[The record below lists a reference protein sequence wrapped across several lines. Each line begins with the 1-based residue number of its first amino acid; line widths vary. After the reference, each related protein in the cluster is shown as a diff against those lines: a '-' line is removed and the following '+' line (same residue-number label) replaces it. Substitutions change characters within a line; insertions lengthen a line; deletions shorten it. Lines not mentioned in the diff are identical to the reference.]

1 MPGPK
6 KYKPQRSDDSGP
18 VLPGAMPLDRPI
30 AVYYRQSSMA
40 QVGNISTDMQQ
51 IDLPRYV
58 TTLGWQ
64 VDAIILV
71 DEDEGVSGAKRID
84 ERVGMSRLYDLII
97 TGEIGAVAVQAEDR
111 LFRDETQIQVNVFI
125 DACVKSDVRLLT
137 PYFKYN
143 FADKHEGPYH
153 RLLFRMRAEQA
164 ADFLNSYVRG
174 RLYAAKERM
183 LMQGL
188 WMGGN
193 INLGYMVDDRK
204 SLPSGIPN
212 LNWRKYQPFEPCS
225 EVVVKIFET
234 FIMLGGNQRA
244 TLRYM
249 HDNGPHFP
257 DFDDRELLRHVPPG
271 FSWAKPMRMLKRGGI
286 YMVGSVALQNMLTN
300 AVYLGH
306 WVFKDRVVQWDNHP
320 AIVPENLFYQAFN
333 YISPYS
339 LDGTPNEDYS
349 PRLGRRH
356 STKKKERA
364 VYDPSYVGLIGSYY
378 EGQWHGATASW
389 RKSMKMY
396 AYTCGYMD
404 SADNQQ
410 YLWSRRADYFDRV
423 IDEMLHAKLQA
434 TFNPEVWEGVLSVA
448 GEDFDTE
455 ERMLRHQLATVE
467 HKLQT
472 LLDNF
477 SYVQSKTLLQALEGE
492 FSNYEQEKERLEGK
506 LIALHVRI
514 NQQDTLIDLAKQAEN
529 VLENWGQMDS
539 SERRAIAQV
548 FIERIVVTQAG
559 KHRVADV
566 VIHWRDN
573 STDEFV
579 LPYRSDTWE
588 LWNPQEVERLKELI
602 EGDADQVEIATALP
616 NRNWRAIRIKAY
628 EILGERKFHISP
640 KPIRDKETFEDYQTR
655 LERDGSEAN
664 RTSGNRWRKDELKA
678 LAEAIENEVTQLEMV
693 AALPHRSWEAIRKK
707 IVQVHGKGI
716 IVPETGFLAP
726 SDTFLDYLEAH
737 PETATTM
744 SFAISE
750 NYSPRTRT
758 RTPLPPPRTSALAS
772 PTSQPE
778 SRPCCK
784 PTPRI
789 DSGKWRAW

>member
-6 KYKPQRSDDSGP
+6 KYKPQRSDDSTP
-18 VLPGAMPLDRPI
+18 LLPGVLPLDRPI

-64 VDAIILV
+64 ANTIILI

-84 ERVGMSRLYDLII
+84 ERIGMSRLFDLII
-97 TGEIGAVAVQAEDR
+97 TDKIGAVAVQAEDR

-125 DACVKSDVRLLT
+125 DACVKNDVRVLT

-183 LMQGL
+183 LMQGM

-204 SLPSGIPN
+204 SLPSGVPN
-212 LNWRKYQPFEPCS
+212 PNWRKYQPFEPCA
-225 EVVVKIFET
+225 EVVIKIFET
-234 FIMLGGNQRA
+234 FVMLGGNQRA
-244 TLRYM
+244 TLRYL

-257 DFDDRELLRHVPPG
+257 DFDNPELLRHVPPG
-271 FSWAKPMRMLKRGGI
+271 FSWAKPMRMLKRGTI
-286 YMVGSVALQNMLTN
+286 YMVGSVSLQNMLTN

-306 WVFKDRVVQWDNHP
+306 WVFKDRVVQWNNHP
-320 AIVPENLFYQAFN
+320 AIVPEDMFYQAFN

-339 LDGTPNEDYS
+339 LDGSPNDDYA

-356 STKKKERA
+356 STKKKERG
-364 VYDPSYVGLIGSYY
+364 VYDPSYVGLVGSYY
-378 EGQWHGATASW
+378 EGQWRGATASW

-396 AYTCGYMD
+396 AYTCAYID
-404 SADNQQ
+404 TADNQQ
-410 YLWSRRADYFDRV
+410 YLWSRRADYFDHV
-423 IDEMLHAKLQA
+423 IDEMLHAKLNA
-434 TFNPEVWEGVLSVA
+434 TFSHEVWEGVLSVA
-448 GEDFDTE
+448 GEDFDAE
-455 ERMLRHQLATVE
+455 KRMLRHQLTAVE
-467 HKLQT
+467 QKLQT

-477 SYVQSKTLLQALEGE
+477 SYVQSKTLLKALEQE
-492 FSNYEQEKERLEGK
+492 FSNYEQEKVRLEEK
-506 LIALHVRI
+506 LITL
-514 NQQDTLIDLAKQAEN
+514 QQHMDQQETLIDLAKQAEN

-548 FIERIVVTQAG
+548 FIERIVVTQVG
-559 KHRVADV
+559 KHRVANV
-566 VIHWRDN
+566 CIYWRDN
-573 STDEFV
+573 STDEFT

-588 LWNPQEVERLKELI
+588 LWNPEEIEKLRQLIKEN
-602 EGDADQVEIATALP
+602 ADQVQIAAALP

-640 KPIRDKETFEDYQTR
+640 KPIRDKETFKDYEIR
-655 LERDGSEAN
+655 IVRDGSEAN
-664 RTSGNRWRKDELKA
+664 RTSGNRWTSKELEA
-678 LAEAIENEVTQLEMV
+678 LKEAIENGVTQLEMA

-707 IVQVHGKGI
+707 IAQVHGKGI
-716 IVPETGFLAP
+716 KVPETGFLAP
-726 SDTFLDYLEAH
+726 SDTILDYLEAH

-744 SFAISE
+744 PFAILE
-750 NYSPRTRT
+750 NYSRRRRT
-758 RTPLPPPRTSALAS
+758 RTPLLRLQT
-772 PTSQPE
+772 
-778 SRPCCK
+778 
-784 PTPRI
+784 
-789 DSGKWRAW
+789 

>member
-6 KYKPQRSDDSGP
+6 KYKPQRSDDSTP
-18 VLPGAMPLDRPI
+18 VLPGALPLDRPI

-64 VDAIILV
+64 ANTIILI

-84 ERVGMSRLYDLII
+84 ERIGMSRLFDLII
-97 TGEIGAVAVQAEDR
+97 TDKIGAVAVQAEDR

-125 DACVKSDVRLLT
+125 DACVKNDVRVLT

-143 FADKHEGPYH
+143 FADKLEGPYH

-183 LMQGL
+183 LMQGM

-204 SLPSGIPN
+204 SLPSGVPN
-212 LNWRKYQPFEPCS
+212 PNWRKYQPFEPCA
-225 EVVVKIFET
+225 EVVIKIFET
-234 FIMLGGNQRA
+234 FVMLGGNQRA
-244 TLRYM
+244 TLRYL

-257 DFDDRELLRHVPPG
+257 DFDNPELLRHVPPG
-271 FSWAKPMRMLKRGGI
+271 FSWAKPMRMLKRGAI

-306 WVFKDRVVQWDNHP
+306 WVFKDRVVQWNNHP
-320 AIVPENLFYQAFN
+320 AIVSEDLFYQAFN

-339 LDGTPNEDYS
+339 LDGSLNDDYA

-356 STKKKERA
+356 STKKKERGI
-364 VYDPSYVGLIGSYY
+364 YDPSYVGLVGSYY
-378 EGQWHGATASW
+378 EGQWRGATASW

-396 AYTCGYMD
+396 AYTCAYID
-404 SADNQQ
+404 TADNQQ
-410 YLWSRRADYFDRV
+410 YLWSRRADYFDNV
-423 IDEMLHAKLQA
+423 IDEMLHAKLNA
-434 TFNPEVWEGVLSVA
+434 TFNHEVWEGVLSVA
-448 GEDFDTE
+448 GEDFDAE
-455 ERMLRHQLATVE
+455 KRMLRHQLTTVE
-467 HKLQT
+467 QKLQT

-477 SYVQSKTLLQALEGE
+477 SYVQSKTLLKALEQE
-492 FSNYEQEKERLEGK
+492 FSNYEQEKVRLEEK
-506 LIALHVRI
+506 LITLKQHMD
-514 NQQDTLIDLAKQAEN
+514 QQETLIGLAKQAEN

-548 FIERIVVTQAG
+548 FIERIVVTQVG
-559 KHRVADV
+559 KHRVANV
-566 VIHWRDN
+566 CIYWRDN
-573 STDEFV
+573 STDEFT

-588 LWNPQEVERLKELI
+588 LWNPEEIEKLRQLIKEN
-602 EGDADQVEIATALP
+602 ADQVQIAAALP

-640 KPIRDKETFEDYQTR
+640 KPIRDKETFKDYQIR
-655 LERDGSEAN
+655 IVRDGSEAN
-664 RTSGNRWRKDELKA
+664 RTSGNRWTSKELEA
-678 LAEAIENEVTQLEMV
+678 LKEAIENGVTQLEMA

-707 IVQVHGKGI
+707 IAQVHGKGI
-716 IVPETGFLAP
+716 KVPETGFLAP
-726 SDTFLDYLEAH
+726 SDTILDYLEAH

-744 SFAISE
+744 PFAILE
-750 NYSPRTRT
+750 NYSQRRRSKKPWRQ
-758 RTPLPPPRTSALAS
+758 PP
-772 PTSQPE
+772 
-778 SRPCCK
+778 
-784 PTPRI
+784 
-789 DSGKWRAW
+789 AWG